1 MMMQS
6 SEAMKSHYAAV
17 RARLGVGVKQ
27 SVVSLWHRN
36 PARLYATRYAAP
48 IGPQRVVFVPPP
60 KPQRSE
66 VLAGRPMSIRQE
78 RDFIADVCIERGMS
92 YSELLGEGKGRPVVS
107 ARAIVAHR
115 LAKGGR
121 SSAYIG
127 RVLKRDHSSILKLLR
142 RYTAEGERIR

>member
-1 MMMQS
+1 MS
-6 SEAMKSHYAAV
+6 LHSVDSLRGHYAAV

-27 SVVSLWHRN
+27 STVSLWHRN

-48 IGPQRVVFVPPP
+48 IGPQRVIYVLPP

-78 RDFIADVCIERGMS
+78 RDFIADVCIERGLS
-92 YSELLGEGKGRPVVS
+92 YCELLGEGKGRLVVS

-121 SSAYIG
+121 SSVYIG
-127 RVLKRDHSSILKLLR
+127 RMLKKDHSSILKLLG